1 MSATPDTVYP
11 PPLSEAD
18 LRGAVD
24 LLLET
29 DRPELWHNFAAWWQ
43 AKRHGA
49 LLTPGLADADRA
61 LLAFATGKASLSATE
76 GRLKRWLRGGGL
88 VLPDGTEVVA

>member
-1 MSATPDTVYP
+1 MSTQPDKVYP

-18 LRGAVD
+18 LRGALD
-24 LLLET
+24 LLLAQ
-29 DRPELWHNFAAWWQ
+29 DRPELLHNFAAWWQ
-43 AKRHGA
+43 VKRHGA
-49 LLTPGLADADRA
+49 LLTPGIEPADHA
-61 LLAFATGKASLSATE
+61 LMQFATGKASLSATE